1 MRQRR
6 SALGER
12 QSFSH
17 DDLAGTAVV
26 KKAREMMTGQMRLA
40 GTSVG
45 PTQTLASP

>member
-17 DDLAGTAVV
+17 DDIAGTAVETYMHV
-26 KKAREMMTGQMRLA
+26 LA
-40 GTSVG
+40 
-45 PTQTLASP
+45 ASKQKELKRKSK